1 MTINK
6 LEPKAFEMILSGEAS
21 EAMRLGH
28 EKAKEHT
35 PDDQYR
41 DTLMLAVQIA
51 LKTTKSILMEWKK
64 SQIHQ

>member
-1 MTINK
+1 MMTKNK
-6 LEPKAFEMILSGEAS
+6 LEQMAFDMILSGEAS

-28 EKAKEHT
+28 EKNKAT
-35 PDDQYR
+35 LDDEYL
-41 DTLMLAVQIA
+41 DAMMLAVQIA